1 MKSLHILLLLF
12 AALLL
17 CQCVTTTKVTY
28 NIPDSYPQARR
39 EQLIGLFY
47 KGEQLYKA
55 NCAACHG
62 IFAKGKD
69 SIPNFTAIQID
80 NYGAKFMNGDPL
92 NHAVARKMSQE
103 QLNEVL
109 TFLRLKKV
117 TSATG
122 AAH

>member
-1 MKSLHILLLLF
+1 MKATYLLFLLLTV
-12 AALLL
+12 LLL
-17 CQCVTTTKVTY
+17 AQCASGPKVTY
-28 NIPDSYPQARR
+28 NIPAEIPAARR

-47 KGEQLYKA
+47 KGQVLYKA
-55 NCAACHG
+55 NCSQCHG

-117 TSATG
+117 DTQQAV
-122 AAH
+122 AQ